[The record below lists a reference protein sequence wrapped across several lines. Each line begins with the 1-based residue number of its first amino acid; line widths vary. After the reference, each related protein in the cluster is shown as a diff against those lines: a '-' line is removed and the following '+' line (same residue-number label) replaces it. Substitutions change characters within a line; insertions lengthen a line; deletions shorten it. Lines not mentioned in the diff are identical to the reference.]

1 MENQK
6 QCPVCFSDIDER
18 AIRCPHCQ
26 KPQNKHYRL
35 LTHPVVH
42 IAYALLVG
50 GVMLFSLNTIFS
62 TIYDKDDE
70 EFANHRQSISIFDT
84 SIQFGEEKAY
94 RQGERISIPTV
105 SVIGYIENDSP
116 VTWTGAVIEA
126 RFFDD
131 QDQLID
137 TGQTQQSR
145 LVIPERDVCT
155 FKVSYELMLPEEEY
169 SRVSAKIVF
178 ADDEGSRWPW

>member
-1 MENQK
+1 
-6 QCPVCFSDIDER
+6 
-18 AIRCPHCQ
+18 
-26 KPQNKHYRL
+26 
-35 LTHPVVH
+35 VH

-126 RFFDD
+126 RFFDV

-145 LVIPERDVCT
+145 LVLPERDVCT